1 MANGTTSFWDYVSD
15 TASYVGDAISDAY
28 NYVTKETS
36 RGSFQNMGRVT
47 GSGGGG
53 GNYSGSFMDYAR
65 DVYDAGKDVVRWGGD
80 VIKSDTF
87 KETMKYINKLKEKGA
102 GTPVADIPLPQSTKR
117 GGYRSN
123 PNISGFRPTRRG
135 QGQNIPRSYGM
146 IENIRG
152 DSKITERIN
161 TEVSGV
167 GFNPYSSSNVNLSP
181 KASLGSIAVRNP
193 YRSAYGSLTSAKPT

>member
-1 MANGTTSFWDYVSD
+1 MANGTTSFWDYVSS
-15 TASYVGDAISDAY
+15 TASYIKDAVSEAWDT
-28 NYVTKETS
+28 VTTGS
-36 RGSFQNMGRVT
+36 PGSFQNIGRGT
-47 GSGGGG
+47 GSGGRGG
-53 GNYSGSFMDYAR
+53 DYSGSFMDYAG
-65 DVYDAGKDVVRWGGD
+65 DVYDAGKKIVKWSGD

-87 KETMKYINKLKEKGA
+87 KETMKYINKLREKGA
-102 GTPVADIPLPQSTKR
+102 GTPVADIPLPESTKR

-123 PNISGFRPTRRG
+123 PNISGFRPTRRR

-152 DSKITERIN
+152 DAKITERIN

-193 YRSAYGSLTSAKPT
+193 YRSAYGSLTSTKPT

>member
-36 RGSFQNMGRVT
+36 RGSFQNMGRGT

-80 VIKSDTF
+80 VIKRKRCRDSSSRYTIA
-87 KETMKYINKLKEKGA
+87 TINK
-102 GTPVADIPLPQSTKR
+102 
-117 GGYRSN
+117 
-123 PNISGFRPTRRG
+123 TRRL
-135 QGQNIPRSYGM
+135 P
-146 IENIRG
+146 
-152 DSKITERIN
+152 
-161 TEVSGV
+161 
-167 GFNPYSSSNVNLSP
+167 F
-181 KASLGSIAVRNP
+181 
-193 YRSAYGSLTSAKPT
+193 